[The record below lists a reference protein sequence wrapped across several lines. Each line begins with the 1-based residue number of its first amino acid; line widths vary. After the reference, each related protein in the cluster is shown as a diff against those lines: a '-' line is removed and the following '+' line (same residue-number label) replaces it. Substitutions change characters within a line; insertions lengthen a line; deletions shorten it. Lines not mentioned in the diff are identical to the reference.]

1 MTRHLLEIDD
11 LTADELAGVLDLA
24 RQPRP
29 RPVLAGRG
37 VALVFEKPS
46 NRTRSAT
53 EMAVVQLGGHP
64 VSIRDDEVGL
74 GTRETAEDLAR
85 TLACYHA
92 VIGARV
98 RDHAD
103 LERMTGALDAAGAA
117 VPVINLLS
125 DRAHPCQAL
134 ADLLTIEELFGG
146 IRGRTLAW
154 VGDANNV
161 CRSLLLGGA
170 LAGMRMRIASPS
182 GFALGEAD
190 VERVVALGGSLEL
203 VDRPEQAVKGAEVV
217 STDVWVS
224 MGQESEA
231 AARRRAF
238 EGFTVDEALMAG
250 AAAQAVVLHCLPA
263 HRGEE
268 ITASV
273 VDGPQSAVWRQAEN
287 RLHSVR
293 GLLLWLLEAAP

>member
-1 MTRHLLEIDD
+1 MKVVRIIARLNVGGPARH
-11 LTADELAGVLDLA
+11 
-24 RQPRP
+24 
-29 RPVLAGRG
+29 
-37 VALVFEKPS
+37 
-46 NRTRSAT
+46 
-53 EMAVVQLGGHP
+53 
-64 VSIRDDEVGL
+64 
-74 GTRETAEDLAR
+74 
-85 TLACYHA
+85 C
-92 VIGARV
+92 
-98 RDHAD
+98 
-103 LERMTGALDAAGAA
+103 
-117 VPVINLLS
+117 
-125 DRAHPCQAL
+125 
-134 ADLLTIEELFGG
+134 
-146 IRGRTLAW
+146 
-154 VGDANNV
+154 
-161 CRSLLLGGA
+161 LLLGGA

-250 AAAQAVVLHCLPA
+250 AAAHAVVLHCLPA

-268 ITASV
+268 ITAGV